1 MEGIDV
7 VGKWEDAGLL
17 KGPTSQRKHVK
28 PLVGNF
34 IFLNV
39 KNLTI
44 IYLIASRHCLKLQRP
59 LGLICKIKVLPS

>member
-1 MEGIDV
+1 MWLES
-7 VGKWEDAGLL
+7 GKMQASSKALQAKE
-17 KGPTSQRKHVK
+17 KHVK

-34 IFLNV
+34 IFLNA